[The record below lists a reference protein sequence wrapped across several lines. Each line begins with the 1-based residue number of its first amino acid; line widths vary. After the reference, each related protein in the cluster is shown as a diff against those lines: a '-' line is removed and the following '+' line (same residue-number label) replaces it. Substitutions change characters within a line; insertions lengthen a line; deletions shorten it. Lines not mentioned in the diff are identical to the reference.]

1 MCGPTLEGA
10 TVGIVGMGDIGCK
23 IAQRIKS
30 FDIGKLLYHNRSQRP
45 EGTSWHFYFIV
56 WKSLACFL
64 EWFSV
69 TIN

>member
-45 EGTSWHFYFIV
+45 EGMKLHFYFIV
-56 WKSLACFL
+56 
-64 EWFSV
+64 
-69 TIN
+69 

>member
-30 FDIGKLLYHNRSQRP
+30 FDIGKLFYHNRSQRP
-45 EGTSWHFYFIV
+45 EGM
-56 WKSLACFL
+56 K
-64 EWFSV
+64 
-69 TIN
+69 